1 MIETTNLASP
11 SAWNSNSPPVVV
23 VAGQNTV
30 TNPITGA
37 QKFYRLIH

>member
-11 SAWNSNSPPVVV
+11 SAWNPNSPPVVV

-30 TNPITGA
+30 TNPITGPR
-37 QKFYRLIH
+37 QFFRLVQ